1 VLIGAIV
8 VVVQHLPL
16 RPPTNSASIPVPLH
30 PAHTLP
36 DKPSIAVLPFSNLS
50 GDPGQNY
57 FSDGITDDLI
67 NHLSR
72 IPSLFVIARTS
83 SFTYK
88 NKPARVQD
96 IGRQLGVRYVLE
108 GSVHKAGNRVRIAAQ
123 LADAEDGSE
132 LWAQSY
138 DRPLREVFT
147 MQDEIVERI
156 LKTLRLQLSV
166 LQSGL
171 PLASIP
177 HGTDNPDA
185 YDYFLRASAPYFSGT
200 KEGAAKAGEMCQHA
214 IELDPKFSYA
224 YSCLASSYDLEVRL
238 GSSSNPARDLQLAT
252 TLAQKTLSL
261 DDSNPWGY
269 YVLSE
274 LNFTKDNLTEAA
286 GDARRGIALDPSG
299 PFGYQRLA
307 DALIGMGKPAEG
319 VEAVRKTMRLDP
331 ASDFYLIE
339 IGWGY
344 NAMRKYEATI
354 SALRQHLVQFPNDGW
369 ARINLA
375 IAYSETHQK
384 ELARAEAAE
393 ARRINP
399 NISLKTLRPD
409 LWGDPALFARFLSD
423 LREAGLN

>member
-1 VLIGAIV
+1 
-8 VVVQHLPL
+8 
-16 RPPTNSASIPVPLH
+16 
-30 PAHTLP
+30 
-36 DKPSIAVLPFSNLS
+36 
-50 GDPGQNY
+50 
-57 FSDGITDDLI
+57 
-67 NHLSR
+67 
-72 IPSLFVIARTS
+72 
-83 SFTYK
+83 
-88 NKPARVQD
+88 
-96 IGRQLGVRYVLE
+96 
-108 GSVHKAGNRVRIAAQ
+108 
-123 LADAEDGSE
+123 
-132 LWAQSY
+132 
-138 DRPLREVFT
+138 

-156 LKTLRLQLSV
+156 LETLRLQLSV

-185 YDYFLRASAPYFSGT
+185 YDYFLRASAPYFSVT
-200 KEGAAKAGEMCQHA
+200 KEGAAKAREMCQRA

-286 GDARRGIALDPSG
+286 GHARRGIALDPSG

-307 DALIGMGKPAEG
+307 DALISMGKPAEG
-319 VEAVRKTMRLDP
+319 VEAVRKAMRLDP
-331 ASDFYLIE
+331 TSDFYLIE
-339 IGWGY
+339 IGWGE
-344 NAMRKYEATI
+344 NAMQRYEAAI
-354 SALRQHLVQFPNDGW
+354 SALKQHLLHFPSDSW
-369 ARINLA
+369 AHINLA
-375 IAYSETHQK
+375 IAYSETHEK

-393 ARRINP
+393 VRRINP

-409 LWGDPALFARFLSD
+409 LWGDRALFARYLSD
-423 LREAGLN
+423 LREAGLS